1 MNTNTIILGIQLIV
15 LALAFIV
22 GKFIL
27 PNMSQQSLQAIT
39 QGLVIVNQFAAS
51 FVTWAKQ
58 FMPNNTGDE
67 KMSAVVNK
75 LTEVCEKYSINMS
88 EDQLRAITQKAY
100 DTMKAQ
106 EQAAEVNKVAA
117 TGIVPDKMV
126 KDLVK
131 TNGATLNVNTN
142 PTEKQINIPSG
153 VTVNVVDQAA
163 AGADSNTTEAAKE

>member
-1 MNTNTIILGIQLIV
+1 
-15 LALAFIV
+15 
-22 GKFIL
+22 
-27 PNMSQQSLQAIT
+27 
-39 QGLVIVNQFAAS
+39 
-51 FVTWAKQ
+51 
-58 FMPNNTGDE
+58 
-67 KMSAVVNK
+67 
-75 LTEVCEKYSINMS
+75 MS

-163 AGADSNTTEAAKE
+163 ASADSNTTEAAKE